1 MSGVNATSSIYLSLN
16 AEAGAPD
23 WVMLFPAGA
32 DGVVTTVDGRG
43 PYRAANLAALADAS
57 LQAAGGKLAIDECH
71 STDLAAPKGLPAPAR
86 GWVVAAEA
94 RDDGLWGR
102 VDWTDIGRDLV
113 AGHAYRGISP
123 VFAHDPKG
131 NVLRFLRAS
140 LTNTPNLRGIAA
152 LHSESEG
159 VTMDLV
165 KLREL
170 LGLGG
175 DADEAAILAAI
186 RALKE
191 KPALQSALAPIAKA
205 AGLKDD
211 ADAIAIA
218 TAVTTLAARASQDQA
233 ATITALQAEL
243 ATVTTSLNTLTTER
257 ARERAT
263 AYVDGE
269 LARGRVGIKP
279 MRDHYIARHS
289 AGQAADV
296 EKEIGAMP
304 ILGPSGARVDPPA
317 SKDGK
322 VALNSE
328 QLHTCK
334 LLGIDPEAYR
344 KTLEA
349 EQAEQA
355 A

>member
-16 AEAGAPD
+16 AEAGAPE
-23 WVMLFPAGA
+23 WVMLFPAGEG
-32 DGVVTTVDGRG
+32 GVVTTVDGRG
-43 PYRAANLAALADAS
+43 PYRAANLTALAEAS

-152 LHSESEG
+152 LHSEG
-159 VTMDLV
+159 VPMDLT
-165 KLREL
+165 KLREM
-170 LGLGG
+170 LGLAA

-186 RALKE
+186 RALKD

-211 ADAIAIA
+211 ADVTAIA
-218 TAVTTLAARASQDQA
+218 TAVTTLATRAGQDQA
-233 ATITALQAEL
+233 AVITALQTEL
-243 ATVTTSLNTLTTER
+243 ATVSTTLATLQSDG
-257 ARERAT
+257 AKARAT
-263 AYVDGE
+263 TYVDGE
-269 LARGRVGIKP
+269 IARGRVGVKP
-279 MRDHYIARHS
+279 LRDHYIAMH
-289 AGQAADV
+289 AADAARV

-304 ILGPSGARVDPPA
+304 IIGPSGARVDPPA
-317 SKDGK
+317 TKDGK
-322 VALNSE
+322 IALNSE

-334 LLGIDPEAYR
+334 LLGLDPEAYR